1 MPEIRS
7 YTKQHVRATNV
18 SEVARK
24 HDHYMREALVLAAD
38 AAKAGDVPV
47 GCVIV
52 RADEIVGRGA
62 NEIQRS
68 GDPTRHAEMVAIE
81 EAVRSIG
88 EKFLDDCTL
97 YVTLE
102 PCAMCAGAIVLA
114 RIPIVVYGASDEKTG
129 ACRSVFE
136 IVDHP
141 QLNHRSTVRTGV
153 LESECSAILSNFFSD
168 QRKRDTSDSVT
179 HTHDGFG
186 TMGIKQGG
194 VLWLV
199 PTPIGNLDD
208 MTLRA
213 VKTLREA
220 DVIVCEDTRH
230 SSPMLKRYDVPKK
243 PLLSYHEHNERDRAR
258 EIVERVSAGQ
268 RVALISDAGMPG
280 ISDPGYRAV
289 RACIEAGLTVTA
301 LPGASAMI
309 TAAAASGLPTDV
321 LTFVGFPP
329 QKKGRTVFLERVLR
343 QPGTI
348 IMYESPYRIVDL
360 LRDIE
365 QITGPDRPTVVA
377 REISKLH
384 EEYIRGSVH
393 DVVQNLVSRT
403 SVKGECVVLIGGE
416 VEVGET

>member
-1 MPEIRS
+1 M
-7 YTKQHVRATNV
+7 

-24 HDHYMREALVLAAD
+24 HDEYMREALVLAAS
-38 AAKAGDVPV
+38 AAEAGDVPV
-47 GCVIV
+47 GCVVV
-52 RADEIVGRGA
+52 RGNEVVGRGA

-81 EAVRSIG
+81 EAVRTIG
-88 EKFLDDCTL
+88 EKFLEECTL

-114 RIPIVVYGASDEKTG
+114 RIPTVVYGAADEKTG

-136 IVDHP
+136 ILDNP
-141 QLNHRSTVRTGV
+141 QLNHRATVRTGI
-153 LESECSAILSNFFSD
+153 LEQECSAILSDFFTV
-168 QRKRDTSDSVT
+168 QRKRETTDNVVKTQAEYGTSSV
-179 HTHDGFG
+179 
-186 TMGIKQGG
+186 KPGG

-258 EIVERVSAGQ
+258 EIVERVASGQ

-309 TAAAASGLPTDV
+309 TAAAASGLPTDI

-329 QKKGRTVFLERVLR
+329 QKKGRTAFLERVLR

-360 LRDIE
+360 MRDIE
-365 QITGPDRPTVVA
+365 QITGPDRQAVVA
-377 REISKLH
+377 RELSKLH
-384 EEYIRGSVH
+384 EEYVRGTVH
-393 DVVQNLVSRT
+393 YVIDVLASRA

-416 VEVGET
+416 IEVGES